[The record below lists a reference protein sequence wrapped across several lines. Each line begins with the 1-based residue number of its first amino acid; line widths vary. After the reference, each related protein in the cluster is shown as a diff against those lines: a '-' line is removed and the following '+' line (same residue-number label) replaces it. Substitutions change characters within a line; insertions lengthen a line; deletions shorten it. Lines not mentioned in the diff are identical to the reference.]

1 VSTRRSKR
9 RRSRARHRRE
19 KKRAFSHELVK
30 GGEWSVLFLGIMGCL
45 AGVLVTFLAGE
56 LVYAGVLL
64 LVGLFLGAAL
74 WKREA
79 G

>member
-1 VSTRRSKR
+1 M
-9 RRSRARHRRE
+9 
-19 KKRAFSHELVK
+19 RAFSHELVK

-64 LVGLFLGAAL
+64 LVGLFLGATL
-74 WKREA
+74 
-79 G
+79 